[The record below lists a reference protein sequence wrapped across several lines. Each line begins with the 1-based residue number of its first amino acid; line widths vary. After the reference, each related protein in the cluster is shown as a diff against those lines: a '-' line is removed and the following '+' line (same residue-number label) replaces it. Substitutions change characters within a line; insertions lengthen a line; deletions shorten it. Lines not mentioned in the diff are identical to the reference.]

1 LGLAIAR
8 EIVSNHRG
16 TLTLAP
22 MPDRG
27 TRATIRLPPAR
38 SAT

>member
-16 TLTLAP
+16 TLGLMP
-22 MPDRG
+22 MPGRG
-27 TRATIRLPPAR
+27 TRATIRLPPAPG
-38 SAT
+38 AA